1 MWRFLR
7 GLIMWFRNLQ
17 LYRLGQTF
25 NLSPESLNEKL
36 HGQAFR
42 GCGRMDMSTSG
53 WVPPLGRHSELLV
66 HAADAC
72 IMLCLRKG
80 EKIMPAGV
88 INQLLEDRVA
98 EIESAEGREV
108 YRRERRRLKDE
119 VIVDLLPRALT
130 RHTDQYAY
138 IDTRNGLVVVDT
150 PTASKAE
157 DFISQLRATLGTFK
171 ATPLEVNESASGA
184 MTRWLNGAP
193 LPSGFEL
200 GDTCELKHPDPAGGQ
215 VTIKGQDL
223 HAGEV
228 RNHLSHGKYAVR
240 LALAWKERLSFVLQ
254 DDLSVKRLK
263 FEDVI
268 REAEGDTDADDFA
281 SRFDLDFSLM
291 TLELAAFLPQLLDSL
306 GGEALPEAA

>member
-1 MWRFLR
+1 
-7 GLIMWFRNLQ
+7 
-17 LYRLGQTF
+17 
-25 NLSPESLNEKL
+25 
-36 HGQAFR
+36 
-42 GCGRMDMSTSG
+42 MDMAASG

-80 EKIMPAGV
+80 EKIIPAGV
-88 INQLLEDRVA
+88 VNQLLDDRVA
-98 EIESAEGREV
+98 GIEVAEAREV

-119 VIVDLLPRALT
+119 IIVDLLPRALT
-130 RHTDQYAY
+130 RHTDLFAY
-138 IDTRNGLVVVDT
+138 IDSRSGLVVVDT

-157 DFISQLRATLGTFK
+157 DLISQLRTTLGTFK

-193 LPSGFEL
+193 LPGGFEL

-223 HAGEV
+223 GAGEV
-228 RNHLSHGKYAVR
+228 RNHLNHGKYAVK
-240 LALAWKERLSFVLQ
+240 LALIWKERLSFVLQ
-254 DDLSVKRLK
+254 DDLSIKRLK

-268 REAEGDTDADDFA
+268 RDAEGDTKADDFA

-291 TLELAAFLPQLLDSL
+291 TLELAAFLPQLLGSL

>member
-1 MWRFLR
+1 MTITKNKADQQPLAGPRVQGIRTVKKRWPGAAALRIMWRFLR

-119 VIVDLLPRALT
+119 VIIDLLPRALT

-150 PTASKAE
+150 PPARNALEFLEAPRRLTDEEQKA
-157 DFISQLRATLGTFK
+157 LGRA
-171 ATPLEVNESASGA
+171 
-184 MTRWLNGAP
+184 
-193 LPSGFEL
+193 
-200 GDTCELKHPDPAGGQ
+200 
-215 VTIKGQDL
+215 
-223 HAGEV
+223 
-228 RNHLSHGKYAVR
+228 
-240 LALAWKERLSFVLQ
+240 
-254 DDLSVKRLK
+254 
-263 FEDVI
+263 
-268 REAEGDTDADDFA
+268 
-281 SRFDLDFSLM
+281 
-291 TLELAAFLPQLLDSL
+291 
-306 GGEALPEAA
+306 

>member
-1 MWRFLR
+1 MMRFLR
-7 GLIMWFRNLQ
+7 GIFMWFRNLQ
-17 LYRLGQTF
+17 LYRLGQTLD
-25 NLSPESLNEKL
+25 LSPEVLNERL
-36 HGQAFR
+36 QEQAFR
-42 GCGRMDMSTSG
+42 GCSRMDMAASG

-80 EKIMPAGV
+80 EKIIPAGV
-88 INQLLEDRVA
+88 VNQLLDDRVA
-98 EIESAEGREV
+98 GIEVAEAREV

-119 VIVDLLPRALT
+119 IIVDLLPRALT
-130 RHTDQYAY
+130 RHTDLFAY
-138 IDTRNGLVVVDT
+138 IDSRNGLVVVDT

-157 DFISQLRATLGTFK
+157 DLISQLRTTLGTFK

-193 LPSGFEL
+193 LPGGFEL

-223 HAGEV
+223 GAGEV
-228 RNHLSHGKYAVR
+228 RNHLNHGKYAVK
-240 LALAWKERLSFVLQ
+240 LALIWKERLSFVLQ
-254 DDLSVKRLK
+254 DDLSIKRLK

-268 REAEGDTDADDFA
+268 RDAEGDTTADDFA

-291 TLELAAFLPQLLDSL
+291 TLELAAFLPQLLGSL